1 MLVGRTW
8 WWGAVWLLALC
19 CMSFAGG
26 FLPSVRRSGIDNTD
40 PMWLGLVATVVG
52 LSVVWAA
59 VLVLDHAAVWVLGS
73 DVIGAVVGTMVVSVG
88 VLAQQPDGYYPGLM
102 FLMYAVFLALP
113 LSMGAVIGAAVRS
126 ARTRKVTATG
136 HNDPDV

>member
-1 MLVGRTW
+1 MLVGGTR

-19 CMSFAGG
+19 CMSYAAGV
-26 FLPSVRRSGIDNTD
+26 LPSVRRSGIDNTD
-40 PMWLGLVATVVG
+40 PVWLGLVATVAG

-59 VLVLDHAAVWVLGS
+59 VLVLDHAAACVLGS
-73 DVIGAVVGTMVVSVG
+73 AVIGAIVGTMLESVG
-88 VLAQQPDGYYPGLM
+88 VLAQEPEGYYPGLM

-113 LSMGAVIGAAVRS
+113 LGVGAVIGAAVR
-126 ARTRKVTATG
+126 AGRTRKVRATG

>member
-1 MLVGRTW
+1 MLVARTR

-19 CMSFAGG
+19 CMSYAAGV
-26 FLPSVRRSGIDNTD
+26 LPSVRRSGIDNTD
-40 PMWLGLVATVVG
+40 PVWLGLVATVVG

-73 DVIGAVVGTMVVSVG
+73 DVIGAVVGTMVASVG
-88 VLAQQPDGYYPGLM
+88 VLAQEPDSYYPGLM

-113 LSMGAVIGAAVRS
+113 LGVGAVIGAAVRA
-126 ARTRKVTATG
+126 ARIRKVRATS